1 MKKIIFLF
9 LIFSVVVFAKW
20 EVGTDYT
27 TGGDYPVT
35 TFITYDDTNEA
46 YVGIGVNVDGTG
58 FSVVTIHISYKIK
71 KEDDLVLIITDNE
84 GNNINCH
91 FHSDDL
97 EDYYI
102 KVPSRRSTVLTKML
116 YNGQSAILKNTDTDE
131 ILATFDLRGIK
142 EIMQKHVGSSY
153 WYKYKLND

>member
-1 MKKIIFLF
+1 M
-9 LIFSVVVFAKW
+9 FSGVVFAKW

-27 TGGDYPVT
+27 TGGDYPIT

-84 GNNINCH
+84 GNDINCH

-116 YNGQSAILKNTDTDE
+116 YNGKSAILINKKTGET
-131 ILATFDLRGIK
+131 LATFDLSGIK
-142 EIMQKHVGSSY
+142 QIMEKHVGSSY